1 MHLPNQGAPR
11 TEDVPLMQ
19 AALDEAKNGIGL
31 TSPNPT
37 VGAIIAR
44 NNTILARGWHK
55 AAGHPHAEIEALKN
69 LSNPADTRDATLYI
83 TLEPCST
90 RGRTPPCTEAIL
102 QAGIK
107 RVVVACLDANPAHAG
122 AGIQILRNAGI
133 ETAWGVLESEA
144 LWLNRA
150 FFKRITTGLPW
161 VIWKCAMTLD
171 GKISLQHGQ
180 PTRITGDASHLD
192 THRLR
197 TEVDAIIIGSG
208 TARIDDPSLTI
219 RHVNVP
225 PGKQQPWRVVITSG
239 SNGPLPN
246 TLRLFTDPHRDRTL
260 VHTGKSLTESLREL
274 AASGVNSVLLE
285 GGGILSGA
293 FLEQGLIDEA
303 CVYIAPI
310 LAGAAPAALQTST
323 ALNTLGN
330 NRFRWIHHSRTG
342 EDLRIRGIMTR
353 WLPERLDATNGS
365 SLPLPE
371 FRS

>member
-1 MHLPNQGAPR
+1 
-11 TEDVPLMQ
+11 MQ
-19 AALDEAKNGIGL
+19 AALDEARHGIGL
-31 TSPNPT
+31 TAPNPT
-37 VGAIIAR
+37 VGAVIAR

-55 AAGHPHAEIEALKN
+55 AAGQPHSEIEALGH
-69 LSNPADTRDATLYI
+69 LSNPSDSKGATLYV

-90 RGRTPPCTEAIL
+90 HGRTPPCTDAIIRS
-102 QAGIK
+102 GIE

-122 AGIQILRNAGI
+122 AGIKILRDSGI
-133 ETAWGVLESEA
+133 ETVWGIHEPSA

-150 FFKRITTGLPW
+150 FFKRITTGIPW

-171 GKISLQHGQ
+171 GKISLQHGH
-180 PTRITGDASHLD
+180 PTRITGEASHLD

-197 TEVDAIIIGSG
+197 TEVDAILIGAG

-303 CVYIAPI
+303 CVYIAPV